1 MKYNDFIKIWL
12 LILIVTFC
20 FSYIM
25 WGLIDTSMFLNYVI
39 YGDQKNNVY
48 WNRLYIFGVAVI
60 FVYILIIYMY
70 YMYLI
75 IKKENTKLY
84 NTLLRLQANP
94 HFIFNCIN
102 TLADL
107 IQENPVQAEYFTLKF
122 SEIYRYVVNYMDK
135 KTVPIYKEII
145 FVKDYCKLYEISSPH
160 TTNVEISEELLKSR
174 DMILPLAIQML
185 VQNAIKHNSHTKEE
199 PLFIAIFRHNEY
211 IVVRNEW
218 KPIKTS
224 FTTTK
229 KGLPNLNKRYSQFG
243 KKIFTSNNKNYF
255 EVKLPIL

>member
-39 YGDQKNNVY
+39 YGNQKNNVY
-48 WNRLYIFGVAVI
+48 WNRLYIYGVVVI

-70 YMYLI
+70 YRYLI

-122 SEIYRYVVNYMDK
+122 SEIYRYVDR
-135 KTVPIYKEII
+135 
-145 FVKDYCKLYEISSPH
+145 
-160 TTNVEISEELLKSR
+160 KS
-174 DMILPLAIQML
+174 
-185 VQNAIKHNSHTKEE
+185 
-199 PLFIAIFRHNEY
+199 
-211 IVVRNEW
+211 VV
-218 KPIKTS
+218 
-224 FTTTK
+224 
-229 KGLPNLNKRYSQFG
+229 
-243 KKIFTSNNKNYF
+243 
-255 EVKLPIL
+255 